1 MSGNPKSEI
10 RNPKSDTEHLAV
22 RPSTARF
29 EGATSDFGFRI
40 SDFPQDTGKLYW
52 RGLEELC
59 ATKEFRDY
67 LAREFPEQAS
77 TWTDPVTRRQF
88 LMLMGASLAL
98 AGISGCSPRP
108 APAERIMP
116 YVRQPEGMEQ
126 GKPLTFAT
134 AMTLAGASIGLL
146 VRSYEGRP
154 TKIEGN
160 PHHPGSLGATDV
172 FAQASLL
179 GLYDPDRSK
188 TTTYRGHPRAWSAFE
203 EQFQSAIAAQRK
215 RRGAGLRIL
224 TEAVGSPTL
233 GAQLETL
240 LADKDLAE
248 AKWYQFEPAV
258 SDAPLDGARQA
269 FGEPVNA
276 IYDFKQADVIVALDS
291 DFLACGPAHLR
302 YVRDFADRRRV
313 RVAQSA
319 PDKVSLNRLY
329 VIEPTLTTTG
339 AAADHRLPVQA
350 GRITDF
356 ARALATALGVKG
368 TPPARDL
375 SGDESKWI
383 AAIATDLH
391 GHKGRCLVLTGDGQP
406 ASMHALVHA
415 INHTLENFGKTV
427 TFTKPITARPVN
439 YSTQIKELAADLDSG
454 GVDLLVMLGGNPAY
468 SAPAD
473 LDFARRLQNLP
484 RRALRVHLGQHQ
496 DETAI
501 LCDWH
506 IPEAH
511 YLESW
516 SDGRA
521 FDGTASI
528 VQPLIA
534 PLYSGRTAHELLA
547 LFTESSVLPALET
560 VRDYWRKQ
568 HKGDFEAFWRQSLQT
583 GVVPDTRLPTRNVTL
598 REDWH
603 SEQGAEQS
611 RRGMEIIF
619 RPDPALYDG
628 RFANNGWL
636 QELPRPVTR
645 LTWDNAALVS
655 PQTARD
661 KLGIDPITFGSHGG
675 ERGEAHVSM
684 IDLDYRGQRLR
695 LPAWIMPGQADDCIT
710 VHLGHGRSRAGHVGS
725 NVGFNVYP
733 LRQSAALWFDSGL
746 EVRTSDERFT
756 LAAVQMHHRM
766 ESRAPA
772 RFATLEEF
780 KKDPN
785 FAWQEMPAARERA
798 AAVPELVP
806 GPRRNGAKTNDEDR
820 RLLPLTMY
828 EAWPYKEHKWAM
840 LIDLGTCTGC
850 SACVVACQSENNIP
864 VVGKTEVTR
873 GREMHWLRIDRYFT
887 GPPENPQTHFQPV
900 PCMHCQDAPC
910 EVVCPVN
917 ATVHSHD
924 GLNDMVYNR
933 CVGTRYCSNNCP
945 YKVRRFNFLQYA
957 DYATGSLKLMHNP
970 QVTVRSRGVMEK
982 CTYCVQRIRGA
993 EIEAERRTVDALEEL
1008 RRRARGTTPEQEAR
1022 IKAEN
1027 RIRDGEVMT
1036 ACQQACPAQAI
1047 VFGDLNDRRSQ
1058 VTRGKH
1064 EPHEYALLAELNTM
1078 PRTTY
1083 LAQIKNPNPEVS

>member
-1 MSGNPKSEI
+1 MAMMGNPISEI
-10 RNPKSDTEHLAV
+10 RNPKSGE
-22 RPSTARF
+22 RPPCKKPAGSQR
-29 EGATSDFGFRI
+29 SDSEFGLGI
-40 SDFPQDTGKLYW
+40 SGFPQGTGKIYW

-59 ATKEFRDY
+59 ATEKFRDY
-67 LAREFPEQAS
+67 LAREFPEQSS

-88 LMLMGASLAL
+88 LVLMGASLAL
-98 AGISGCSPRP
+98 AGITGCSPRP
-108 APAERIMP
+108 APAEKIMP
-116 YVRQPEGMEQ
+116 YVRQPEGMEP

-134 AMTLAGASIGLL
+134 PMTLAGASIGLL
-146 VRSYEGRP
+146 VRSNEGRP

-160 PHHPGSLGATDV
+160 PHHPASLGATDV

-179 GLYDPDRSK
+179 GLYDPDRSQ
-188 TTTYRGHPRAWSAFE
+188 TVTYRGHPRAWSAFV
-203 EQFQSAIAAQRK
+203 EQFQTAIAAQRK

-233 GAQLETL
+233 AAQIETV
-240 LADKDLAE
+240 LADKDFAE

-269 FGEPVNA
+269 FGEPVQA
-276 IYDFKQADVIVALDS
+276 IYDFKQVDVIVSLDG

-313 RVAQSA
+313 RVPPGA

-329 VIEPTLTTTG
+329 VIEPTLTLTG
-339 AAADHRLPVQA
+339 VAADHRLPVQA
-350 GRITDF
+350 GRIADF
-356 ARALATALGVKG
+356 ARALAAALGVKG
-368 TPPARDL
+368 APPGGQLAEAERRWIAAVARDL
-375 SGDESKWI
+375 QS
-383 AAIATDLH
+383 
-391 GHKGRCLVLTGDGQP
+391 HKGRCLVVTGDGQR
-406 ASMHALVHA
+406 AGMHALVHA
-415 INHTLENFGKTV
+415 INHALENFGKTV
-427 TFTKPITARPVN
+427 TFTRPITARPVN
-439 YSTQIKELAADLDSG
+439 YVTQIKELAADLEAG
-454 GVDLLVMLGGNPAY
+454 RVELLVLLGGNPAY

-473 LDFARRLQNLP
+473 LEFAHHLQNMP
-484 RRALRVHLGQHQ
+484 RGALRVHLGQNQ

-534 PLYSGRTAHELLA
+534 PLYNGRTAHELLA
-547 LFTESSVLPALET
+547 LFTDSSVLPPLET
-560 VRDYWRKQ
+560 VRDHWRKQ
-568 HKGDFEAFWRQSLQT
+568 RKSGDFEAFWRQSLQT
-583 GVVPDTRLPTRNVTL
+583 GVVPDTRFPAQNVTL
-598 REDWH
+598 RDDWH
-603 SEQGAEQS
+603 REQGTEPA
-611 RRGMEIIF
+611 RRGKEIIF

-655 PQTARD
+655 PKTAEAIG
-661 KLGIDPITFGSHGG
+661 LSPITFGSHGG
-675 ERGEAHVSM
+675 ERGDSRVSM
-684 IDLDYRGQRLR
+684 IDLEYRGQTLR

-710 VHLGHGRSRAGHVGS
+710 VHLGHGRARAGHVGS

-733 LRQSAALWFDSGL
+733 LRHSVALWFDSGL
-746 EVRTSDERFT
+746 EVRKSDESCK
-756 LAAVQMHHRM
+756 LAAVQMHHSM

-780 KKDPN
+780 KQDPG
-785 FAWQEMPAARERA
+785 FAKKEMPAAREYGA
-798 AAVPELVP
+798 AIRQLIP
-806 GPRRNGAKTNDEDR
+806 GPKRKGEQTNDEDR
-820 RLLPLTMY
+820 RLHPLTLY
-828 EAWPYKEHKWAM
+828 DEWPYKEHKWAM
-840 LIDLGTCTGC
+840 LIDLGACTGC
-850 SACVVACQSENNIP
+850 SACVVACQAENNIP

-957 DYATGSLKLMHNP
+957 DYATGSLQLMHNP

-982 CTYCVQRIRGA
+982 CTYCVQRIRAA
-993 EIEAERRTVDALEEL
+993 EINAEREGR
-1008 RRRARGTTPEQEAR
+1008 
-1022 IKAEN
+1022 
-1027 RIRDGEVMT
+1027 RIRDGEVLT
-1036 ACQQACPAQAI
+1036 ACQQACPVQAI
-1047 VFGDLNDRRSQ
+1047 HFGDLNDRTSR
-1058 VTRGKH
+1058 VTRDKDQ
-1064 EPHEYALLAELNTM
+1064 PHEYALLAELNTM